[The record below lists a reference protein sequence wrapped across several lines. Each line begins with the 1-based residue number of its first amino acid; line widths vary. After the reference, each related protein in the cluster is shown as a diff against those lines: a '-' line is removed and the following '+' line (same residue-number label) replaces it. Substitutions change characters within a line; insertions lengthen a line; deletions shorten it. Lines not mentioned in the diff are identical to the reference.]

1 MLNNSRDENIKE
13 RLLPLKE
20 NLERKDGPS
29 ALRPNTSIQ
38 QRDDEGQDSQPDDE
52 EQVMMKDKLLSP
64 LMIKSMIDDQQE
76 DSQSEN
82 PLFQAI
88 DNLQF
93 TN

>member
-13 RLLPLKE
+13 RLLPQKK

-76 DSQSEN
+76 DSQSDN
-82 PLFQAI
+82 PLF
-88 DNLQF
+88 
-93 TN
+93 